1 MIYLVVV
8 LILLIVLFSFL
19 LAKSSGIKAN
29 LSGLALGIVLGLL
42 IGGITLYKMAPD
54 LMMKEDVSKYD
65 FETTVKNFENEVKAA
80 GWSIPT
86 IHDMQATL
94 NGFGHKVDEIK
105 IFELCSSK
113 YSAEILKL
121 NDERVI
127 SPMMPCRV
135 SIYTKSDGKTYIGRM
150 NSGLLAKF
158 FGGVVDEVM
167 KLAADETEAI
177 LEKLIK

>member
-1 MIYLVVV
+1 MSKV
-8 LILLIVLFSFL
+8 FS
-19 LAKSSGIKAN
+19 KAG
-29 LSGLALGIVLGLL
+29 LGGLALGMTLGLAA
-42 IGGITLYKMAPD
+42 GAAVLYKMAPG
-54 LMMKEDVSKYD
+54 LMIKEDVSKYD
-65 FETTVKNFENEVKAA
+65 FETTVKNFEDEVIAA

-94 NGFGHKVDEIK
+94 DGFGHKVDEIK

-113 YSAEILKL
+113 HSAEILKL
-121 NDERVI
+121 DDERIV

-150 NSGLLAKF
+150 NSGLVAKF
-158 FGGVVDEVM
+158 FGGVVDRVM
-167 KLAADETEAI
+167 KLAADETEVI